1 MVAERFAF
9 VVPPVPHLLC
19 FSCSWFIISSPLVLP
34 RLELLAYIV
43 MREVE
48 AIYLM
53 GRMFS
58 VLPHVYFVQ
67 L

>member
-1 MVAERFAF
+1 VVAERFAF
-9 VVPPVPHLLC
+9 VVLSVPHLLC
-19 FSCSWFIISSPLVLP
+19 FSCSWFTIPSPLVLP